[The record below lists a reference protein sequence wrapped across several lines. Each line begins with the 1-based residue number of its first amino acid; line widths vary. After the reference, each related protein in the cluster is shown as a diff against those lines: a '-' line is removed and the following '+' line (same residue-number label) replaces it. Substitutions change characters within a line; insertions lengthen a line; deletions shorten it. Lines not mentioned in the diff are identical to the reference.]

1 MLKHLN
7 IYLNQ
12 QESEEIMLLSENFD
26 EIKNEEANMLY
37 INLNKIFKKI
47 NQTVNNDIKYK
58 LIVEIF
64 AQELKNIII
73 NIITLLF

>member
-1 MLKHLN
+1 
-7 IYLNQ
+7 
-12 QESEEIMLLSENFD
+12 MLLSENVD

-37 INLNKIFKKI
+37 NNLNKIFKKI

-64 AQELKNIII
+64 AQELKKYNNYYYYFVILRI
-73 NIITLLF
+73 L